1 MGLLL
6 VLIKLA
12 KLIFNLVFDSVT
24 LLTLVFFF
32 FSHPALLLYVCVC
45 VGLGGWGWGRVRV
58 LVEQDSKKC
67 IYMKAFGFIQLTAS
81 FCSTEEGY

>member
-1 MGLLL
+1 M
-6 VLIKLA
+6 
-12 KLIFNLVFDSVT
+12 
-24 LLTLVFFF
+24 
-32 FSHPALLLYVCVC
+32 CVC